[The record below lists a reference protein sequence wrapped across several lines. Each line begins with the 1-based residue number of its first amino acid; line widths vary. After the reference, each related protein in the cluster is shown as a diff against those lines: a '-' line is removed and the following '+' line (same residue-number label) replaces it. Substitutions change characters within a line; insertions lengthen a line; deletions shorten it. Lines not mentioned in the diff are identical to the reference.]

1 MEYRTKE
8 DYVADFLREGI
19 ISGQF
24 TRGQRLKQ
32 TEIAETLK
40 LSITPVREA
49 LKLLE
54 AEGYLVRE
62 SHHGVTVSSFD
73 KTGAADVLGLR
84 VQMEDRLMR
93 AAVPRMTKQ
102 DIAELKILQN
112 SFEAAVTKADMIE
125 VRRINYRLHR
135 LVYLRAELPQTFHFV
150 QVLWAKYPFD
160 LVNSVKGRAKRAIQE
175 HRILLRAI
183 AKGDVEGSAL
193 AIKQHIQEG
202 WEELRI
208 SLPEIKAL

>member
-1 MEYRTKE
+1 M
-8 DYVADFLREGI
+8 
-19 ISGQF
+19 
-24 TRGQRLKQ
+24 
-32 TEIAETLK
+32 
-40 LSITPVREA
+40 
-49 LKLLE
+49 
-54 AEGYLVRE
+54 
-62 SHHGVTVSSFD
+62 
-73 KTGAADVLGLR
+73 
-84 VQMEDRLMR
+84 
-93 AAVPRMTKQ
+93 
-102 DIAELKILQN
+102 
-112 SFEAAVTKADMIE
+112 
-125 VRRINYRLHR
+125 HR